1 MTLVL
6 IIRHAIYTLG
16 LIVKIPS
23 CIITDTI
30 DGHLHHL
37 LHISH
42 DISRLTLPVFTLAIP
57 IPICMWV
64 RKEVRVWLRG
74 DIGVVEVHFGADG
87 GFGGLHDVAVV
98 EVSVVEWVAGVGAVV
113 VLLLF
118 EVHVLLRE
126 FLEVADFVGVG
137 GVTIITIIRCL
148 GDLIAIRVTHEVVQL
163 LVDFRVTHIV
173 VGVQVGVM
181 VIYWLVLFG
190 IINIWFVICVV
201 NIIGDLVEI

>member
-1 MTLVL
+1 M
-6 IIRHAIYTLG
+6 
-16 LIVKIPS
+16 
-23 CIITDTI
+23 
-30 DGHLHHL
+30 
-37 LHISH
+37 
-42 DISRLTLPVFTLAIP
+42 
-57 IPICMWV
+57 
-64 RKEVRVWLRG
+64 
-74 DIGVVEVHFGADG
+74 VEVHFGADG

-137 GVTIITIIRCL
+137 GVTIITIITIIRCL

-181 VIYWLVLFG
+181 VIY
-190 IINIWFVICVV
+190 
-201 NIIGDLVEI
+201 